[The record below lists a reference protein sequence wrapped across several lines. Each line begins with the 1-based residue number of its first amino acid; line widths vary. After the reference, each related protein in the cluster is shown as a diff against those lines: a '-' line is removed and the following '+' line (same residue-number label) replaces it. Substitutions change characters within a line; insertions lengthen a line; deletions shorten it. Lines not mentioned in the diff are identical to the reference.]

1 MAHSSSRCQEDIG
14 VVGLGFAF
22 WTSRLAESMLFS
34 IEPRDPVVFAG
45 AALTITVV
53 GLLAGWVPAYRAAR
67 LHPARTLTETRS

>member
-1 MAHSSSRCQEDIG
+1 MAHSSSRCQEDVG

-22 WTSRLAESMLFS
+22 WTSRLAESMLFG

-45 AALTITVV
+45 AALTIVVV
-53 GLLAGWVPAYRAAR
+53 GLLAGWVPAHRASR